1 MKVEFK
7 TPFAEMTFEM
17 GQPQAVALLRQAL
30 EYATYTKSPEATHP
44 PQEAPVEPVEAP
56 VAPVEPEATHPQQA
70 GTRGSRVENL
80 FGNRAGWGGQ
90 RGNDRQTRRAD
101 GYKGFLYIRC
111 EECGEKKGY
120 NAKFLTSSHKCDAC
134 GHRTDLENLRPAFVA
149 CKCNRR
155 FKYMTNI
162 QEESFVIP
170 CLDCGAPVDME
181 LNRSGSAFVPVSGYD
196 PRRRYEED
204 PE

>member
-30 EYATYTKSPEATHP
+30 EYATYTKSPEDTTQ
-44 PQEAPVEPVEAP
+44 PQTCPVEPVA
-56 VAPVEPEATHPQQA
+56 APVEPEDTTQHKAV
-70 GTRGSRVENL
+70 TRGSRVETL

-101 GYKGFLYIRC
+101 EYKGFLYIRC

-120 NAKFLTSSHKCDAC
+120 NAKFLTSVHKCDEC
-134 GHRTDLENLRPAFVA
+134 GHRTKLENLRPAFVA

-155 FKYMTNI
+155 FKYRTNI
-162 QEESFVIP
+162 QEDSFVIP

-181 LNRSGSAFVPVSGYD
+181 LSRNGTAFVPVSGYD